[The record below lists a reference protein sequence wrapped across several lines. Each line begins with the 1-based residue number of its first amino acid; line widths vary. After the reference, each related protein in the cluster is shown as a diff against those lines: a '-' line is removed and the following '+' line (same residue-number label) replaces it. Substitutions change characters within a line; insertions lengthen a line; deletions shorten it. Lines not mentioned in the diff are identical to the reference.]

1 MIKAVNMKKEIVV
14 TVVNKMGVLA
24 DMCKIVSDHG
34 INLEAFV
41 GYGIGKEAKIHLL
54 TADNLRASDALKKA
68 GYRSLEEKSVIV
80 VALEN
85 KIGALK
91 LITEK
96 VSQEDV
102 DIKYAYGTTCS
113 CASGCPATIVIST
126 SDNEKT
132 FVALKK

>member
-1 MIKAVNMKKEIVV
+1 MIKAVNMRKEIVL

-24 DMCKIVSDHG
+24 DVCKIVADHG

-54 TADNLRASDALKKA
+54 TADNLRASDALRKA
-68 GYRSLEEKSVIV
+68 GYNPLEEKSVIV
-80 VALEN
+80 IELEN

-91 LITEK
+91 LVTEK
-96 VSQEDV
+96 VSQENV

-113 CASGCPATIVIST
+113 SGCPATMVIST

>member
-1 MIKAVNMKKEIVV
+1 MIKAVNMRKEIVV

-24 DMCKIVSDHG
+24 DMCKIVADHG
-34 INLEAFV
+34 VNLEAFV

-54 TADNLRASDALKKA
+54 TADNLRASDALRKA
-68 GYRSLEEKSVIV
+68 GYSPLEEKGVIV
-80 VALEN
+80 IELEN

-91 LITEK
+91 LVTEK
-96 VSQEDV
+96 VSQENV

-113 CASGCPATIVIST
+113 SGCPASMVIST

-132 FVALKK
+132 FVILKKG

>member
-1 MIKAVNMKKEIVV
+1 MIRAVNMKKEIVV
-14 TVVNKMGVLA
+14 SVANKMGILA
-24 DMCKIVSDHG
+24 DMCKIVADHG

-68 GYRSLEEKSVIV
+68 GYKSQEEKSVV
-80 VALEN
+80 VIDLEN

-91 LITEK
+91 LVTDK
-96 VSQEDV
+96 VSREDL

-113 CASGCPATIVIST
+113 SGCPATIVFST
-126 SDNEKT
+126 SDNEKA
-132 FVALKK
+132 FVVLKKA

>member
-1 MIKAVNMKKEIVV
+1 MIRAVHMKKEIVV
-14 TVVNKMGVLA
+14 SVANKIGILA
-24 DMCKIVSDHG
+24 DMCKIVADHG

-68 GYRSLEEKSVIV
+68 GYKSQEEKNVVVID
-80 VALEN
+80 LEN

-91 LITEK
+91 LVTDK
-96 VSQEDV
+96 VSQEDL

-113 CASGCPATIVIST
+113 SGCPATIVLST
-126 SDNEKT
+126 SDNERA
-132 FVALKK
+132 FVALKRL